1 MKHYN
6 PPRPP
11 APQFDDDGAVTKA
24 AEKKPRSESWWVKH
38 AAPEARAEFMAA
50 AAARDAEMRDTSP
63 AWRSQYKPN
72 QLTPS

>member
-1 MKHYN
+1 VKHYN

-11 APQFDDDGAVTKA
+11 VPQFDDDGKVTKP
-24 AEKKPRSESWWVKH
+24 AEKKPQSESWWAKH
-38 AAPEARAEFMAA
+38 AAPGARAEFMAA
-50 AAARDAEMRDTSP
+50 AAARDAEMRESP